1 MALWVLNKSSRK
13 WEQDLVG
20 VGGRGKRSM
29 GLFNYQGGS
38 VSVAEGARLDLL
50 APDFT
55 SYIQPYSSETPK
67 GFFGVTVATRR
78 KC

>member
-1 MALWVLNKSSRK
+1 
-13 WEQDLVG
+13 
-20 VGGRGKRSM
+20 M